1 MRVITSPLEMQHHA
15 LALLAAG
22 RTIGLVPTMGYLH
35 EGHASLARIAR
46 PRCDEVVLS
55 IFVNPTQFG
64 PGEDLDKYPRDF
76 ARDEA
81 ICREAG
87 VDTIFFPS
95 APDMYP
101 AGYSVFLEEHA
112 LSAGLCGVSRP
123 NHFRGVLTVVAKL
136 FNLCLPHLAVFGEK
150 DAQQLRVIRQMTRD
164 LNFPL
169 EIVPGPI
176 VREADG
182 LAMSSRNKYLT
193 PDERRDA
200 VLLRQSLDLA
210 EMLAAG
216 GVTEAAE
223 ILRSVRDH
231 IESSPHAR
239 IDYAVMV
246 DDEMLTPVEA
256 LRAPALLALAV
267 HFGKARLLDNTV
279 LRPES

>member
-1 MRVITSPLEMQHHA
+1 
-15 LALLAAG
+15 
-22 RTIGLVPTMGYLH
+22 
-35 EGHASLARIAR
+35 
-46 PRCDEVVLS
+46 
-55 IFVNPTQFG
+55 
-64 PGEDLDKYPRDF
+64 
-76 ARDEA
+76 
-81 ICREAG
+81 
-87 VDTIFFPS
+87 
-95 APDMYP
+95 
-101 AGYSVFLEEHA
+101 
-112 LSAGLCGVSRP
+112 
-123 NHFRGVLTVVAKL
+123 
-136 FNLCLPHLAVFGEK
+136 
-150 DAQQLRVIRQMTRD
+150 MTRD
-164 LNFPL
+164 LNFPI

-176 VREADG
+176 VREVDG

-200 VLLRQSLDLA
+200 VLLRQALDLA

-246 DDEMLTPVEA
+246 DDEMLTPVET